1 MWRYLIPQIALR
13 DLPPMIVAAACGGVL
28 AGVYGIAHDQL
39 TFSISPEYFTKLK
52 FEQFRWADLGLPPR
66 VLVAEIGFL
75 ATWWVGAIAAWFLAR
90 RLIPGQPRGRAI
102 GQLATGFAIVFA
114 AAMLAG
120 GLGYLY
126 GLWRGPAADYSL
138 WTATLDELKIV
149 DRWPFLRV
157 AFIHNA
163 GYLGGL
169 AGLLAAL
176 IVVRPRRIRPAAAD
190 LSSSGV

>member
-1 MWRYLIPQIALR
+1 MWQYLIPRIALR
-13 DLPPMIVAAACGGVL
+13 DLPPMLVAAACGGVL
-28 AGVYGIAHDQL
+28 AGLYGFIHDQL
-39 TFSISPEYFTKLK
+39 TYSISPEYFTKIK
-52 FEQFRWADLGLPPR
+52 FEQFRWANLGLPPR

-90 RLIPGQPRGRAI
+90 RLIPGQPRRRAI
-102 GQLATGFAIVFA
+102 GQLAAGFAIVFA
-114 AAMLAG
+114 AAILAG

-126 GLWRGPAADYSL
+126 GLWRGPAADYAL
-138 WTATLDELKIV
+138 WTPTLDELEIV
-149 DRWPFLRV
+149 DRWAFLRV

-176 IVVRPRRIRPAAAD
+176 MLVRPTVMEPGGRLA
-190 LSSSGV
+190 S